1 MKRICIIIVFGLL
14 LCACCGS
21 SEEERTRRVTET
33 EYVVKQMNDNI
44 NSIVVIFQ
52 AVRYDWIIVDAKTII
67 QDGNKVGYT
76 FYFNE
81 HSPINVYLE
90 FYKADQNSLTY
101 VTPTIGIREDED
113 DIYYWTIDNK
123 WLLDDNGDKVTV
135 DKDDNADYVPQLSII
150 NNYWCITID
159 GGETWIQ
166 LYLITDKTDNN
177 QCTCDKLNDDIIEH
191 IGFDDEYVYFSL
203 PTGPRI
209 IHLKHL
215 IDDIENIE
223 PQQDNQEGN
232 TNDNENTIGNGI
244 YPPGAVNGIFTIS
257 SAKRICFAKGNL
269 QYQASTNTWRF
280 AEHQYEII
288 GKANSNI
295 SSSYSGW
302 IDLFGWG
309 TGNNP
314 TNSSK
319 YDRDYESFSD
329 WGDNRISNGG
339 DKPNM
344 WRTLTT
350 AEWNYIISKRANAA
364 KLNGFGRVDGV
375 KGYFFLPDNFQ
386 LPADITFKS
395 HFDEKG
401 SQNLDLNIYT
411 ADMWEKMEAN
421 GAVFLPVTGSRY
433 GKDVS
438 ALELGSYWTSEK
450 GNEDEKWEDDD
461 GVMRRGG
468 LYLHLGDYMCEIHN
482 TRRRDGLAV
491 RLIAEI
497 KD

>member
-1 MKRICIIIVFGLL
+1 
-14 LCACCGS
+14 
-21 SEEERTRRVTET
+21 
-33 EYVVKQMNDNI
+33 MNDNI

-76 FYFNE
+76 LYFNE

-123 WLLDDNGDKVTV
+123 WLLDDNGNKVTV

-177 QCTCDKLNDDIIEH
+177 KCTCDKLNDDIIEH
-191 IGFDDEYVYFSL
+191 IGFDDEYVYISI

-209 IHLKHL
+209 IHIKHL

-223 PQQDNQEGN
+223 SQQDNQEGN
-232 TNDNENTIGNGI
+232 TNGDENTIGNGI
-244 YPPGAVNGIFTIS
+244 YPPGAINGIFTIS

-350 AEWNYIISKRANAA
+350 AEWNYIISERANAA
-364 KLNGFGRVDGV
+364 KLNGWGRVDGV
-375 KGYFFLPDNFQ
+375 IGYFFLPDNFQ
-386 LPADITFKS
+386 LPADITFKC
-395 HFDEKG
+395 
-401 SQNLDLNIYT
+401 SQNLGHNIYT
-411 ADMWEKMEAN
+411 TAMWKKMEAN
-421 GAVFLPVTGSRY
+421 GAIFLPVTGSRY

-450 GNEDEKWEDDD
+450 GNEDEEWKDDD

-468 LYLHLGDYMCEIHN
+468 LYLHLGEDMCVIHN

>member
-1 MKRICIIIVFGLL
+1 MIAMKRICIIIVFGLL

-232 TNDNENTIGNGI
+232 TNDDENTIGNGI

-280 AEHQYEII
+280 AEQQYEII
-288 GKANSNI
+288 GVANKNI
-295 SSSYSGW
+295 SPTYSGW

-314 TNSSK
+314 TKSSE

-329 WGDNRISNGG
+329 WGNNRISNGG
-339 DKPNM
+339 DKANM
-344 WRTLTT
+344 WRTMTSSEWEYLTIKRT
-350 AEWNYIISKRANAA
+350 NASKLR
-364 KLNGFGRVDGV
+364 GFGKVNGIE
-375 KGYFFLPDNFQ
+375 GSFFLPDNFD
-386 LPADITFKS
+386 LPAGLTFNS
-395 HFDEKG
+395 DDALDE
-401 SQNLDLNIYT
+401 NIYT

-438 ALELGSYWTSEK
+438 ALGLGSYWTSEK

-461 GVMRRGG
+461 GVMRKGG
-468 LYLHLGDYMCEIHN
+468 NYFHLGSFMVGQIEN

-497 KD
+497 ND